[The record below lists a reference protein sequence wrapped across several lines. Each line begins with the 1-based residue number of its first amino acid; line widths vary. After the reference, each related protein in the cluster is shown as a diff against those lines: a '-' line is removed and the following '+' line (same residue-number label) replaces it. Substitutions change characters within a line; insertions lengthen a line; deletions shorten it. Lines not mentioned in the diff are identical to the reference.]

1 MPDPAGLG
9 RERGSIGR
17 SDLVTRGRGA
27 ETHRRAA
34 VVFTAAATGLEA
46 GGPWLALSA
55 VGAAGLAATP
65 ALVPR
70 QGLQNSP

>member
-1 MPDPAGLG
+1 MAAALTLTAGATVL
-9 RERGSIGR
+9 
-17 SDLVTRGRGA
+17 
-27 ETHRRAA
+27 
-34 VVFTAAATGLEA
+34 FTAAATGLEA
-46 GGPWLALSA
+46 GGSWLAPSA